1 MGEPNIAELA
11 VAAWRLERWLDNLN
25 AERKMAAKKSIR
37 EIKKFLEASNIEIV
51 DPLGWKFDPGLA
63 VEVVNNEAE
72 DVEEDKLLII
82 QTNSPIIKQNGAV
95 TQYGKVVLGL
105 EIKEQKANNELRT
118 SEETNQ
124 NQSDVVNIKDD
135 GVLSQGPIYVANY
148 GGLSCWVRR
157 FDCKAM
163 KAGYHALIGVFT
175 NVDTKVCLMDEQV
188 YKEYQNGLTPRN
200 PFMYAP
206 KAGAAYIAPP
216 YPDVWY
222 LIVWPSDGSD
232 CIENRFDSNCEW
244 AKNKEALRKTDRNPN
259 EVGTSPEDSEQ
270 NSDSTT
276 SKEETDSDGVTTVK
290 GEVETD
296 NKGDMEASSTDAESD
311 PTEHDVPDMSEKA
324 LERLMKKNISSYN
337 LHRAM
342 DKGLISQIHGKKK
355 K

>member
-25 AERKMAAKKSIR
+25 AERKMAAKKSLR
-37 EIKKFLEASNIEIV
+37 EIKKFLDASDIEVV

-72 DVEEDKLLII
+72 DVEDDKLLII
-82 QTNSPIIKQNGAV
+82 QTNSPIVKQNGAV

-105 EIKEQKANNELRT
+105 EIKEQKSNNELRT

-124 NQSDVVNIKDD
+124 PQTADLNSGSD
-135 GVLSQGPIYVANY
+135 GVLSQGPIYVGNF
-148 GGLSCWVRR
+148 GGFPCWVRR
-157 FDCKAM
+157 FDCKAT
-163 KAGYHALIGVFT
+163 KAGYHALIGIFT

-188 YKEYQNGLTPRN
+188 YKEYQGGLAPRN

-216 YPDVWY
+216 YPDIWY
-222 LIVWPSDGSD
+222 LIVWPPVGED
-232 CIENRFDSNCEW
+232 CTENRFDSNCEW
-244 AKNKEALRKTDRNPN
+244 AMNKELLKKTDCDPDEVRN
-259 EVGTSPEDSEQ
+259 SPEGSEQ
-270 NSDSTT
+270 KGEPTT
-276 SKEETDSDGVTTVK
+276 PKEETVSDERATVK
-290 GEVETD
+290 SEVECD
-296 NKGDMEASSTDAESD
+296 SKGDKEASSTDDRSD
-311 PTEHDVPDMSEKA
+311 STEHDVPDMSEKA

-337 LHRAM
+337 LYRAM

>member
-37 EIKKFLEASNIEIV
+37 EIKKFLDASDVEIV

-72 DVEEDKLLII
+72 DVDEEKLLII

-118 SEETNQ
+118 SAESTQTEP
-124 NQSDVVNIKDD
+124 VVSTVESE
-135 GVLSQGPIYVANY
+135 GVLSQGPIYVGNY
-148 GGLSCWVRR
+148 EGFPCWVRQ
-157 FDCKAM
+157 FDCKAT
-163 KAGYHALIGVFT
+163 KAGYHALIGVFS

-188 YKEYQNGLTPRN
+188 YREYVTGLPPRN
-200 PFMYAP
+200 PFIYKP
-206 KAGAAYIAPP
+206 KAGVAYIAPP

-222 LIVWPSDGSD
+222 LIVWPLTEEDG
-232 CIENRFDSNCEW
+232 IGTRFDSNCEW
-244 AKNKEALRKTDRNPN
+244 AMNQDPLKKVNRNPQ
-259 EVGTSPEDSEQ
+259 EDSEQ
-270 NSDSTT
+270 KDNQKSP
-276 SKEETDSDGVTTVK
+276 EETSNDEPTDMNDKVEFDSQENKEVTGSDSDG
-290 GEVETD
+290 D
-296 NKGDMEASSTDAESD
+296 STER
-311 PTEHDVPDMSEKA
+311 DVPDMSEKA

-342 DKGLISQIHGKKK
+342 DKGLISQIHGKKEK
-355 K
+355 

>member
-37 EIKKFLEASNIEIV
+37 EIKKFLDASNIEIV
-51 DPLGWKFDPGLA
+51 DPLGWRFDPGLA

-72 DVEEDKLLII
+72 DVEDDKLLII
-82 QTNSPIIKQNGAV
+82 QTNSPVVKQNGAV

-105 EIKEQKANNELRT
+105 EIKEQKSNNELRT
-118 SEETNQ
+118 PEESIQSQTVVLNAESE
-124 NQSDVVNIKDD
+124 
-135 GVLSQGPIYVANY
+135 GVLSQGPIYVANF
-148 GGLSCWVRR
+148 GGLPCWVRR
-157 FDCKAM
+157 FDCKAT

-188 YKEYQNGLTPRN
+188 YKEYQSGLTPRN

-216 YPDVWY
+216 YPDIWY
-222 LIVWPSDGSD
+222 LIVWPPVGED
-232 CIENRFDSNCEW
+232 CLRNQFDSNCEW
-244 AKNKEALRKTDRNPN
+244 AMNKSTLKKTDYDSDEAHNSQ
-259 EVGTSPEDSEQ
+259 EVSVQKDDPGAP
-270 NSDSTT
+270 
-276 SKEETDSDGVTTVK
+276 KEETGIDEQATVESKVECDSQDDK
-290 GEVETD
+290 
-296 NKGDMEASSTDAESD
+296 EATGTECEKDSR
-311 PTEHDVPDMSEKA
+311 EHDVPDMSEKA

-342 DKGLISQIHGKKK
+342 DKGLISQIHDKKK